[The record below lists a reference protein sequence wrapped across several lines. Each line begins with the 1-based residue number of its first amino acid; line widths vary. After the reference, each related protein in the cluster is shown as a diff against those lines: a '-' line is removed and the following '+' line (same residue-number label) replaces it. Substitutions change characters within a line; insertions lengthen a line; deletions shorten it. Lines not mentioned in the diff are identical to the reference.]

1 MGGDARALKITSWLT
16 GIYFVIELGIGIQ
29 TGSVAVLSD
38 AAHTFSAVGGILL
51 ALAASRI
58 ASRPADSRNTFG
70 MKRAE
75 IIDAL
80 LNGFFLLA
88 MAILVIAMGAMRIAD
103 PKDLSTTPMF
113 IAAAGGLVIEIYALS
128 LLYKAQKSNL
138 NMKGAYWHVMQTF
151 VGSLIII
158 VSAVVI
164 KYTEFLEIDPL
175 LGMLFGFVLLYA
187 SWSVIRESIGFLL
200 EQRSQMVSISM
211 LCART
216 SSKYKVWKMCT
227 TSTHG
232 HSHQASISSRPM

>member
-1 MGGDARALKITSWLT
+1 
-16 GIYFVIELGIGIQ
+16 
-29 TGSVAVLSD
+29 
-38 AAHTFSAVGGILL
+38 
-51 ALAASRI
+51 
-58 ASRPADSRNTFG
+58 
-70 MKRAE
+70 
-75 IIDAL
+75 
-80 LNGFFLLA
+80 

-113 IAAAGGLVIEIYALS
+113 IAAAGGLIIEIYALS

-175 LGMLFGFVLLYA
+175 LGMIFGFVLLYV

-200 EQRSQMVSISM
+200 ERVPDGVDLDAVRHDLEQLPGVEDVHHIHAWS
-211 LCART
+211 LT
-216 SSKYKVWKMCT
+216 SGVNIF
-227 TSTHG
+227 STHG
-232 HSHQASISSRPM
+232 RRKMPMHRPC